1 MKQFA
6 ENLRRRDIS
15 RRTVPSHERRT
26 FLLPDGISG

>member
-15 RRTVPSHERRT
+15 RRTANHERRT